1 MARDTSRRRRRLRR
15 TQIARGLIAASEGGA
30 PVSRGAA
37 LTFVIDR
44 ATVSGNALAE
54 AEAAAAMLT
63 HPEHMVFD

>member
-1 MARDTSRRRRRLRR
+1 MARDTSRRRLRR

-54 AEAAAAMLT
+54 AAAAMRT
-63 HPEHMVFD
+63 HPEQMVFG

>member
-1 MARDTSRRRRRLRR
+1 
-15 TQIARGLIAASEGGA
+15 
-30 PVSRGAA
+30 
-37 LTFVIDR
+37 VIDR